1 MCRIRKAGVKCASV
15 GLGSTPTAS
24 QPSPRMN
31 DITEL
36 HPGNYVFYGQT
47 LYYVDIVT
55 GLVLGYSAGLFV
67 RTATDRMFIHYEKLK
82 LQSKQYQNKRVE
94 DNY

>member
-1 MCRIRKAGVKCASV
+1 MCRIRKAGVKCPSV

-47 LYYVDIVT
+47 LYYVGSVT
-55 GLVLGYSAGLFV
+55 GLVLGYFAGPSV
-67 RTATDRMFIHYEKLK
+67 HTATDHMFLGYILT
-82 LQSKQYQNKRVE
+82 LLSFIFMFL
-94 DNY
+94 